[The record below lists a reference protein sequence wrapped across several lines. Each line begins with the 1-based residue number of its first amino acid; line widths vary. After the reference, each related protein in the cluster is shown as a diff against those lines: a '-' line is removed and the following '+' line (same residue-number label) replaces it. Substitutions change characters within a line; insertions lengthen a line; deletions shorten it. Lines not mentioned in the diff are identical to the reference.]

1 MTLPKPRLATTGNA
15 IVALCTCLAACSHLA
30 GKDKGADAGPPAT
43 AGSAGAAGTGSST
56 ANGAPSL
63 LSGGAFE
70 GDISLTLT
78 PEGKPPEIMFFEV
91 KGDKVRF
98 VMTPSVGDI
107 AYVITN
113 YATGESTSISD
124 TKKTATLMNMSK
136 LWAKAPQKDIGPVP
150 TARDVVAGYACD
162 VYRLDDG
169 KGEKGEACV
178 AKGIRFPQLANDPWL
193 SSLGDVFPMRV
204 DRTDATGKKSHME
217 VTKVEK
223 KTLGDALFAVPAG
236 YKTVNLDDL
245 MGKPRGT
252 PR

>member
-15 IVALCTCLAACSHLA
+15 IVALCACLAACSHLA
-30 GKDKGADAGPPAT
+30 GKDSGADAGPTAT
-43 AGSAGAAGTGSST
+43 AGAAGSAGTGSSA

-70 GDISLTLT
+70 GDISMTLT
-78 PEGKPPEIMFFEV
+78 PDGRPPQAMLYEV

-98 VMTPSVGDI
+98 VMTPTVGDI
-107 AYVITN
+107 AYVIMN

-136 LWAKAPQKDIGPVP
+136 LWSKAAQKDIGPVP
-150 TARDVVAGYACD
+150 TAKDVVAGYSCD

-169 KGEKGEACV
+169 NGEKGEACV
-178 AKGIRFPQLANDPWL
+178 AKGIRFPQLENDPWL
-193 SSLGDVFPMRV
+193 SRLGDVFPMRV
-204 DRTDATGKKSHME
+204 ERTDATGKKSHME

-245 MGKPRGT
+245 MGKRGIT
-252 PR
+252 R